1 MHICHNKSMDTVRK
15 KIWIPL
21 CFLIILGVAILMN
34 ACFFSAQDNDN
45 ISAEAVKPESTEED
59 DFIKWVDFN
68 VPKAA
73 MYKAISL
80 DVLSW
85 DKEAKVNWIELLA
98 YLAAKNG
105 NNFKGFKEKQ
115 LDEIAEKLNAGAT
128 MEELTADL
136 QYYSYYHEAYSAIL
150 SGFVGEYEIE
160 VLDEE
165 TGEKRWERNYGL
177 KAFSPIAKNFPYSHY
192 DDFGNR
198 RSYGFSRTHLGNDL
212 IGQVGTPIVAV
223 EGGTIEAMGWNQ
235 YGGWRIGIR
244 SHDQKRYY
252 YYAHLRKNFPYRK
265 DLEVGSVV
273 KAGDV
278 IGYLGRTGY
287 SIKENVNNINNAHLH
302 FGMQLI
308 FDESQV
314 DSPNEIWIDVYQI
327 IRLLD
332 NRRSEVVKNTE
343 TKDYS
348 RVYDIRESD
357 E

>member
-1 MHICHNKSMDTVRK
+1 MNTSEQ
-15 KIWIPL
+15 KIWVLP
-21 CFLIILGVAILMN
+21 CLIIVLATVAFARADL
-34 ACFFSAQDNDN
+34 FSEQDDNN
-45 ISAEAVKPESTEED
+45 ISAEVTKPESTED
-59 DFIKWVDFN
+59 DYIKWVDFN

-73 MYKAISL
+73 MEKAISL
-80 DVLSW
+80 DALSRGS
-85 DKEAKVNWIELLA
+85 DVRLNWIELLA

-105 NNFKGFKEKQ
+105 NNFKGYREKQ
-115 LDEIAEKLNAGAT
+115 LDELAEKLNAGES
-128 MEELTADL
+128 MDELTADME
-136 QYYSYYHEAYSAIL
+136 YFSYYCEAYSAIL
-150 SGFVGEYEIE
+150 SGFLGEYEIE

-165 TGEKRWERNYGL
+165 TGEKRWEQRYGL
-177 KAFSPIAKNFPYSHY
+177 KVFSPIAKTFPYSHS

-212 IGQVGTPIVAV
+212 MGQVGTPIIAV
-223 EGGTIEAMGWNQ
+223 EGGVIEAMGWNQ

-244 SHDQKRYY
+244 SLDLKRYY
-252 YYAHLRKNFPYRK
+252 YYAHLRKDFPYRK
-265 DLEVGSVV
+265 DLEVGDVV

-287 SIKENVNNINNAHLH
+287 SLKENVNNIEKAHLH

-308 FDESQV
+308 FDESQK

-332 NRRSEVVKNTE
+332 DKRAEVIKDPE

-348 RVYDIRESD
+348 RVYDIRE
-357 E
+357 